1 MFQWMH
7 VHLPTRTFVHNQVV
21 VGRGP
26 SSLWYAG
33 KPLRAKRV
41 PLFSAPEQLGKYQL
55 FKRIAVGGMA
65 EVYVGRAAG
74 PAGFSKLV
82 AVKRIHPHLATHA
95 AFVEMFLD
103 EARLAAQLD
112 HPNIVQLIDLGQA
125 GEDYFLAMEF
135 IRGKTL
141 REVIDR
147 THELGQPLDLPAVLT
162 IALGVLNGLGFAHG
176 RRGLGGEAA
185 PVVHRDVSPQNIL
198 VGYNGTVKLADF
210 GIAKAQDRVHV
221 TNAGVI
227 KGKAFYMAPE
237 QMFEGKADARADI
250 FSCGVVFHEMLTGR
264 RLFGKYSQSQLF
276 NPAIRKDVK
285 PPSALLPSRP
295 QALDPIVLKMIERQ
309 PEARF
314 GSSAE
319 VIRALEQCM
328 LGLRVMGS
336 TESLAAS
343 MRMLFA
349 IEAEQEERDLTS
361 WAHQTGMMPQPAAH
375 LPAQRA
381 PAALP
386 TREEQR
392 TRPGP
397 LRPPQRAAE
406 VWPEMPTTVRPVEQ
420 ARTRPHVSPPPRPV
434 HDAATQ
440 LHVTP
445 VQAGNPRHRV
455 FFGLASF
462 VVGAVALALFIWIIW
477 PSGSDKDARAT
488 HGSSGSGA
496 PGSETLLPID
506 RGATARSSRPDV
518 GQRVALR
525 TPTDPPRDPQRKTN
539 TTEPEVPPKSPQ
551 RPDKPSRPTTPN
563 RRTPRRPASS
573 KGMLELAS
581 SPTGLDIYAGRRR
594 LGRTPASLR
603 LKAGR
608 HRLRLRSTRLG
619 IDRALTVRIAAN
631 RSLRQ
636 SVRIGK
642 GRLRVNGVPWANV
655 YVDGRQVGVTPMRAL
670 NLYAGKHLVE
680 LRHPPSRGHL
690 RRWIKVAE
698 GGNHL
703 VMHDFRKGTP

>member
-1 MFQWMH
+1 MH
-7 VHLPTRTFVHNQVV
+7 VHLPTRTFVHDQVV
-21 VGRGP
+21 VGRG
-26 SSLWYAG
+26 SASLWYAG

-141 REVIDR
+141 RQVIDR
-147 THELGQPLDLPAVLT
+147 THELGQPLDLSAVLT

-276 NPAIRKDVK
+276 NPAIRKDIK

-349 IEAEQEERDLTS
+349 IEAEQEERDLAS
-361 WAHQTGMMPQPAAH
+361 WAHQTGMMPQPVAQLAA
-375 LPAQRA
+375 RSA

-386 TREEQR
+386 SREEGR
-392 TRPGP
+392 PRPGP
-397 LRPPQRAAE
+397 LRPLASKEATALQRPAE
-406 VWPEMPTTVRPVEQ
+406 AWPEMPTTIRPVEQ

-445 VQAGNPRHRV
+445 ARARNPRHRV

-462 VVGAVALALFIWIIW
+462 VVGAVALGLFIWIIW
-477 PSGSDKDARAT
+477 PSGPDRDARAT
-488 HGSSGSGA
+488 HGSSGAGTPVSRA
-496 PGSETLLPID
+496 LPAID
-506 RGATARSSRPDV
+506 RGASPRPDL

-525 TPTDPPRDPQRKTN
+525 TPIDPPPDPQRKT
-539 TTEPEVPPKSPQ
+539 TVPDVPPKGLPT
-551 RPDKPSRPTTPN
+551 PYKPSRPTTPN
-563 RRTPRRPASS
+563 RRTPRRPASA
-573 KGMLELAS
+573 KGTLELAS

-603 LKAGR
+603 LKVGR

-690 RRWIKVAE
+690 RRWIKVTE

-703 VMHDFRKGTP
+703 VMHDFRKGTR